1 MKRIMGK
8 ALGIMLSVTMMVS
21 LVPGMAVLAATDET
35 GGTDVVNEFSD
46 DAQAVIDMINDLPAV
61 EDYTYDDL
69 DDFIDVEDEI
79 YKAFYDLEEADQVAV
94 LREFEAGEIDDI
106 FEPYWMNFEKLY
118 GQGINNVIKLIEDL
132 PDPEKLTLNDAEAV
146 EAAREAYE
154 DLTKEQ
160 QSEIDNLDKL
170 KAAEEKIAELK
181 SEKEVADV
189 IAMIKALPD
198 PEDVTIDDSE
208 DIYEAFYE
216 YMCLSE
222 AQKEL
227 IPEELVKKLEA
238 CRVAESKAFLAKFID
253 YAYILLDNFS
263 DYLSDEQ
270 IEALN
275 SALETTIK
283 VYEDNSVSLDD
294 CYEAE
299 EIIFDAVWDAN
310 DTVSKNFTII
320 EGEDAV
326 YITNSDKSIIFRI
339 KELGIEDWA
348 YELFIDAGEEIL
360 LDGEAV
366 DGIKTS
372 KGSLIIEVMPDLLK
386 TLSVGEHKL
395 TVKFDNGVTMD
406 LVFTVKDAAEVPA
419 SGESIS
425 AAVYVGIAMVV
436 LAAAGFVVNKRMA
449 KKES

>member
-21 LVPGMAVLAATDET
+21 VVPGMAVMAATDET
-35 GGTDVVNEFSD
+35 GNTEVVVDISE
-46 DAQAVIDMINDLPAV
+46 DAKAVIDMINDLPPV

-94 LREFEAGEIDDI
+94 LREFDAGDIKDI
-106 FEPYWMNFEKLY
+106 FDPYTENFAKLY
-118 GQGINNVIKLIEDL
+118 GEGIDKVNKLIDDL
-132 PDPEKLTLNDAEAV
+132 PDPDKLTLNDEEAV
-146 EAAREAYE
+146 SNARIAYNS
-154 DLTKEQ
+154 LTVEQ
-160 QSEIDNLDKL
+160 QKQVENSDKL
-170 KAAEEKIAELK
+170 VALEKKLVELK
-181 SEKEVADV
+181 VDKLIS
-189 IAMIKALPD
+189 MIKALPD
-198 PEDVTIDDSE
+198 PEAVTIDDE
-208 DIYEAFYE
+208 DDIYEAWDMYNGSANRE
-216 YMCLSE
+216 LVGEDLTNKLVACVCAIEKIYLSE
-222 AQKEL
+222 
-227 IPEELVKKLEA
+227 
-238 CRVAESKAFLAKFID
+238 FIG
-253 YAYILLDNFS
+253 YANILLDDYS
-263 DYLSDEQ
+263 EYLSDDQ
-270 IEALN
+270 IAALE
-275 SALETTIK
+275 SALEAALE
-283 VYEDNSVSLDD
+283 VYDDESAILEDIS
-294 CYEAE
+294 
-299 EIIFDAVWDAN
+299 DALHTLLYAVADA
-310 DTVSKNFTII
+310 DYTVGKNYIII